1 LAGTCSAGRLLEVS
15 TWVREIVAGL
25 KGAPEPLNVFDA
37 AKIAE
42 RTMRPAEVDEAMRAA
57 HDRQPSSSSSALAS
71 LRSLVPKPSV
81 NQP

>member
-1 LAGTCSAGRLLEVS
+1 MDARGT
-15 TWVREIVAGL
+15 
-25 KGAPEPLNVFDA
+25 PEPLNAFDA
-37 AKIAE
+37 AKTAE
-42 RTMRPAEVDEAMRAA
+42 RAMKPAGVDEAVRAA